1 MHILVMQQHVPG
13 QISFCCLAVWRDGQR
28 RRSIKPEGC
37 HVTDGDVFELGNVEL
52 QSGATLRT
60 ARLVYRTYGRLNGQ
74 GDNAILVPTFYGGR
88 HVDYEGMIGSGHALD
103 PERYFIVVVNMFCN
117 GLSSSPSNTPSPCNG
132 PKFPSVTHW
141 DNVHC
146 QHRLLTQHLG
156 VRRLALATGFSM
168 GGQQA
173 SHWAAIF
180 PDMVQRL
187 APWCASAR
195 TAPHNW
201 VFLEG
206 VKAALL
212 ADPDF
217 NGGWYRH
224 APQRGIRAFAR
235 VWAGWGPSQ
244 AFYRDALYRVLGHA
258 SPDDHMTA
266 FWEANFLQFDA
277 NDLLGMLTTW
287 QRSDISDN
295 PLYRGDYPA
304 ALRAITAKTMLL
316 PGATDLY
323 FPVADNEW
331 QLQHMRDAE
340 LRPIPSDWGHIAGAP
355 GLHAPDMA
363 FLDTALRDLLAR

>member
-1 MHILVMQQHVPG
+1 MTHG
-13 QISFCCLAVWRDGQR
+13 
-28 RRSIKPEGC
+28 E
-37 HVTDGDVFELGNVEL
+37 VFELGDVRL
-52 QSGATLRT
+52 QSGSTLRS
-60 ARLVYRTYGRLNGQ
+60 ARLVYATHGQLNSQ
-74 GDNAILVPTFYGGR
+74 ADNAILVPTFYGGR
-88 HVDYEGMIGSGHALD
+88 HTDYEGMIGPGQALD
-103 PERYFIVVVNMFCN
+103 PGRYFIVVVNMFCN
-117 GLSSSPSNTPSPCNG
+117 GLSSSPSNTDSPFDG
-132 PKFPSVTHW
+132 PRFPVITHW
-141 DNVHC
+141 DNVHA
-146 QHRLLTQHLG
+146 QQRLLTERLG

-187 APWCASAR
+187 APWCASAK

-212 ADPDF
+212 ADSDF
-217 NGGWYRH
+217 NGGWYRQ

-244 AFYRDALYRVLGHA
+244 SFYRNHLYSELGHS

-277 NDLLGMLTTW
+277 NDLLGMLATW

-295 PLYRGDYPA
+295 PIYKGDYPA

-323 FPVADNEW
+323 FPVADNEL
-331 QLQHMRDAE
+331 QLAHMRDAE

-363 FLDTALRDLLAR
+363 FLNTALRELLAR